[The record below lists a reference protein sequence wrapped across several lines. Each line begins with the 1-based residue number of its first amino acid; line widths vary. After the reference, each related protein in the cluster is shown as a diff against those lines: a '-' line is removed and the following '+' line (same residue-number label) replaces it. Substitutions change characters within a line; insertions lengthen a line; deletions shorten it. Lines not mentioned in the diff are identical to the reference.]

1 MTYVDT
7 RTLLRRSQLV
17 GVIETVCET
26 LELSPS
32 QFEVAKSRYEGVGDW
47 LAQSDDPL
55 LASIAIGLQGSVAI
69 GTTVNPIGANEH
81 DVDLVAHVPN
91 LDVAISPAALKGSIG
106 RRLRGNGN
114 YAPLLEE
121 MPRCWRLNYAN
132 EFHLDIT
139 PSIPNPLCRRG
150 GELVPDRALKS
161 WKASN
166 PKGYRALFD
175 KRASLLPRI
184 RASKRGTAFD
194 SMRADADIEPFPES
208 TGFKGIL
215 RRTVQIAKRHRDV
228 HFIDSDPCLAP
239 LSVIITTL
247 ASRAYEF
254 CVSRLEYDSELE
266 LLCDVVRHMP
276 DTIQTGTSNEQT
288 TWYIWNETTEAEN
301 FAEKWNKYP
310 ERAAAFF
317 AWHARAVSDVER
329 LATVEGLDEL
339 RRLLGGVFGGGPA
352 GRAVDA
358 MTERVTAARTSGR
371 LSVARAGG
379 LIVGTPAASTSVRAN
394 TFFGRDC

>member
-1 MTYVDT
+1 MTYVDP

-17 GVIETVCET
+17 GVIEAVCKT
-26 LELSPS
+26 LELSPT
-32 QFEVAKSRYEGVGDW
+32 QFEVAKGRYEGVGDW

-69 GTTVNPIGANEH
+69 GTTVKPVGANEY

-106 RRLRGNGN
+106 KQLRANGN
-114 YAPLLEE
+114 YGPLLEE

-139 PSIPNPLCRRG
+139 PSIPNPLCRLG
-150 GELVPDRALKS
+150 GELVPDKSLKS

-184 RASKRGTAFD
+184 RVSKRGTAFD
-194 SMRADADIEPFPES
+194 STRADADIEPFPES
-208 TGFKGIL
+208 AGFKGIL
-215 RRTVQIAKRHRDV
+215 RRTVQIEKRHRDV

-247 ASRAYEF
+247 TSRAYEF
-254 CVSRLEYDSELE
+254 CVSRFEYDNELE
-266 LLCDVVRHMP
+266 LVCDVIRHMP
-276 DTIQTGTSNEQT
+276 DTIQTRTVNGQT
-288 TWYIWNETTEAEN
+288 TWHIWNETTEGEN

-310 ERAAAFF
+310 ERAAAFY
-317 AWHARAVSDVER
+317 AWHAQAVSDLER
-329 LATVEGLDEL
+329 LATVQGLDEL
-339 RRLLGGVFGGGPA
+339 RRLLGGVFGGEPV
-352 GRAVDA
+352 GRAMDA
-358 MTERVTAARTSGR
+358 MTERVVAARTSGR
-371 LSVARAGG
+371 LSVTRGGG

>member
-1 MTYVDT
+1 MTYVDP
-7 RTLLRRSQLV
+7 RTLWRRSQLV
-17 GVIETVCET
+17 SVIETVCET

-32 QFEVAKSRYEGVGDW
+32 QFEAAKSRYEAVGDW
-47 LAQSDDPL
+47 LAQSDDLL

-69 GTTVNPIGANEH
+69 GTTVKPIGANEH

-106 RRLRGNGN
+106 KRLRGNGN

-132 EFHLDIT
+132 EFHMDIT
-139 PSIPNPLCRRG
+139 PSIPNPLCR
-150 GELVPDRALKS
+150 LVVPDKALRS

-166 PKGYRALFD
+166 PEGYRALFD
-175 KRASLLPRI
+175 KRASPLPRI
-184 RASKRGTAFD
+184 RVSKRGTAFD
-194 SMRADADIEPFPES
+194 SVRADADIEPFPES

-215 RRTVQIAKRHRDV
+215 RRAVQMAKRHRDV

-254 CVSRLEYDSELE
+254 CVSRFEYDSELE

-276 DTIQTGTSNEQT
+276 DTIQTGTIGRQT
-288 TWYIWNETTEAEN
+288 TWYIWNETTEGEY
-301 FAEKWNKYP
+301 FAEKWNKHP

-317 AWHARAVSDVER
+317 GWHARVVSDLER

-339 RRLLGGVFGGGPA
+339 RRLLGSVFGGGPA

-358 MTERVTAARTSGR
+358 MTKRVTAARTSGC
-371 LSVARAGG
+371 LSVARGAG
-379 LIVGTPAASTSVRAN
+379 LFVGTQAASTRVRAN